1 MARHANPLEQQPGA
15 ELQTKVRQAASMIVA
30 GDLTGAMVRLCH
42 AVALHPDHAGAWNTL
57 GLTLHQ
63 QGEIN
68 AAVACYSRAHQ
79 LDPDN
84 VEVRWNRALAWLV
97 QGDFERGWP
106 EYEWRWKSPKAEP
119 LPYAERPRWDGSP
132 LGGAPI
138 LLHANQGLGDTIQ
151 FIRYA
156 PLVKSRGGTVI
167 VQCQPELIP
176 LLSNCGGIALLTAN
190 EAPPPPV
197 FTVQAP
203 MLSLPGILGTTV
215 ETIPSEVPY
224 IAADPTLVAQ
234 WGKRLSSVKG
244 FRVGISWQGNP
255 KHYWDHRRS
264 FSLNHFESLARID
277 GVRLI
282 SLQKGPGEEHL
293 DAASGRFPITLPGD
307 HFDETTGAFMDT
319 AAVLNHLDLVITPD
333 TALAHLAGAMD
344 VPTWVALSFS
354 SDWRWLRERDDSPWY
369 PSLRLFRQERL
380 GDWGGVFAR
389 MADALR
395 RLTRR

>member
-1 MARHANPLEQQPGA
+1 MARHANPLERQPEA
-15 ELQTKVRQAASMIVA
+15 AVQTKVRQAASMIVA
-30 GDLTGAMVRLCH
+30 GDLTGAMVQLCH
-42 AVALHPDHAGAWNTL
+42 AVALHPDHAGAWNSL

-63 QGEIN
+63 QGELD

-106 EYEWRWKSPKAEP
+106 EYEWRWKSPKAES
-119 LPYAERPRWDGSP
+119 LPYSERPRWDGSP

-138 LLHANQGLGDTIQ
+138 LLHANQGLGDTIH

-156 PLVKSRGGTVI
+156 PLVKARGGTVI

-176 LLSNCGGIALLTAN
+176 LLSNCVGIDLLAAN
-190 EAPPPPV
+190 EEPPPI
-197 FTVQAP
+197 FAVQAP

-224 IAADPTLVAQ
+224 ITADPTLVAQ

-244 FRVGISWQGNP
+244 CRVGIIWQGNP

-264 FSLNHFESLARID
+264 FSLNYFEQLTRID

-282 SLQKGPGEEHL
+282 SLQKSSGVEQL
-293 DAASGRFPITLPGD
+293 DAASGRFPIIALGG
-307 HFDETTGAFMDT
+307 HFDDAGGAFTDT

-333 TALAHLAGAMD
+333 TAVAHLAGAMG
-344 VPTWVALSFS
+344 VPTWMALCFS
-354 SDWRWLRERDDSPWY
+354 SDWRWLRERNDSPWY

-380 GDWGGVFAR
+380 GDWEGVFAR
-389 MADALR
+389 MADDLR
-395 RLTRR
+395 RLLRR